1 MQQNESTPWQY
12 KPDSGTA
19 SSPQNDDDSRG
30 SPSSHS
36 RTPKNISWEAAEFIE
51 QDHGPSWYS
60 ALVVATLLL
69 AAIVYLL
76 AKDIFATVIIVVVG
90 AIVWVFAS
98 QKPGV
103 AKYEVSSS
111 GISVNGKLYGFGN
124 YKSFTA
130 VHEGDLSSVNLF
142 PLKRLMPP
150 LSAYFDPK
158 DEQKIVEAIGDYL
171 PYENRQLDSIDRL
184 TRRLR
189 L

>member
-1 MQQNESTPWQY
+1 MVLAT
-12 KPDSGTA
+12 
-19 SSPQNDDDSRG
+19 
-30 SPSSHS
+30 
-36 RTPKNISWEAAEFIE
+36 
-51 QDHGPSWYS
+51 
-60 ALVVATLLL
+60 ALV
-69 AAIVYLL
+69 AALVYII
-76 AKDIFATVIIVVVG
+76 AKDIFATVIIAVVG
-90 AIVWVFAS
+90 AIVWVFAG

-111 GISVNGKLYGFGN
+111 GISVNGKLYAFGN

-130 VHEGDLSSVNLF
+130 MREGDLSSVNLF

-158 DEQKIVEAIGDYL
+158 DEPKIIGAIGNYL
-171 PYENRQLDSIDRL
+171 PYENRKLDSIDRL